1 MDGVR
6 LEICCESFADSIIA
20 SRIGADRIELN
31 SGLRLGGL
39 TPSIGLATR
48 VCKHVDIP
56 VITMIR
62 PRESGFC
69 YSDEEF
75 ETMLEDARMLLN
87 VQASG
92 IAFGILTPD
101 GNLDMNRC
109 SKLVAIADES
119 SADSVLHRAFDFIP
133 DWKQALDQCIDLG
146 INRIMTSGGKSTAI
160 EGTKR
165 IREIIEYAADRIEV
179 LPAAGINS
187 QNVKQ
192 LIFETNCDQ
201 VHGSCSETI
210 LDPTV
215 AYCDQSLVDIERDPR
230 SYRTTGF
237 EKARDLVAALKQ
249 ATES

>member
-1 MDGVR
+1 MDRVR

-75 ETMLEDARMLLN
+75 ETMLEDARMLLS
-87 VQASG
+87 VQSRG

-101 GNLDMNRC
+101 GNLDIDRC

-119 SADSVLHRAFDFIP
+119 SAESVLHRAFDFIP
-133 DWKQALDQCIDLG
+133 DWKQALDQCVDLG
-146 INRIMTSGGKSTAI
+146 INRIMTSGGEPTAI
-160 EGTKR
+160 EGTKS
-165 IREIIEYAADRIEV
+165 IREIIEYANDRIEI
-179 LPAAGINS
+179 LPAGGIHS
-187 QNVKQ
+187 HNVMQ
-192 LIFETNCDQ
+192 LIFETTCDQ

-210 LDPTV
+210 LDPTI
-215 AYCDQSLVDIERDPR
+215 AFCDQSLVDIDRDPR
-230 SYRTTGF
+230 SYRATGF
-237 EKARDLVAALKQ
+237 EKARDLLAALKQ
-249 ATES
+249 TNKS

>member
-1 MDGVR
+1 MERVL
-6 LEICCESFADSIIA
+6 LEICCESLADSIIA

-56 VITMIR
+56 VIAMIR

-75 ETMLEDARMLLN
+75 ETMLEDARMLLS
-87 VQASG
+87 VQSSG

-101 GNLDMNRC
+101 GKLDMTRC
-109 SKLVAIADES
+109 SKLVAIAEEFN
-119 SADSVLHRAFDFIP
+119 AETVLHRAFDFIHE
-133 DWKQALDQCIDLG
+133 WKQALDQCVDLG

-160 EGTKR
+160 EGTNR

-187 QNVKQ
+187 HNVKQ
-192 LIFETNCDQ
+192 LVFETTCDQ

-210 LDPTV
+210 LDPTI
-215 AYCDQSLVDIERDPR
+215 AFIDQSLVDIDRDPR
-230 SYRTTGF
+230 SYRATGF
-237 EKARDLVAALKQ
+237 EKARDLAAALKQ
-249 ATES
+249 SGES